1 MSTQNPQATSTEC
14 PYPCESS
21 SDNTGMFIAIGVIL
35 TLPVICMFVSYYC
48 VLCYRRHRLIV
59 ADSEKWS
66 QMTQRHPHCTLLPR
80 SDRLSSRIRKLC
92 TKRNKHLGRLLLV
105 PNVAVVTNDAL
116 RQRYEQAYQT
126 SRRSV
131 QPANATTS
139 LATNVPC
146 TSKKLRTSST
156 RSAAATNALTPG
168 ILRPGETYMFYSA
181 NETEISDVLTAFYSL
196 NEDTGRLQIQE
207 TSSEPLELSK
217 TFSYKDPSVRT
228 DFEYVFVMRVT
239 LGPDK
244 DSTNQTQ
251 KFTKINITD
260 VLPEFLISWCV
271 VELPEIC
278 ESGGGGGGGGGGGDV
293 GGVGGGCGDG
303 GCGC

>member
-105 PNVAVVTNDAL
+105 SNVAVVTNDAL

-126 SRRSV
+126 SQRPV
-131 QPANATTS
+131 QPANATS
-139 LATNVPC
+139 PASNIPC
-146 TSKKLRTSST
+146 TSKKSSTSST
-156 RSAAATNALTPG
+156 TTAEAATNALTPG
-168 ILRPGETYMFYSA
+168 VLRQGETYMFYA
-181 NETEISDVLTAFYSL
+181 TTETEIHDVLTSFYSV
-196 NEDTGRLQIQE
+196 NENTGRLQIQG
-207 TSSEPLELSK
+207 TSSEPVELSK
-217 TFSYKDPSVRT
+217 TFSNNHPSYDT
-228 DFEYVFVMRVT
+228 GSNYVFVVRVT

-244 DSTNQTQ
+244 GATNQTQ
-251 KFTKINITD
+251 KFTKTNITE